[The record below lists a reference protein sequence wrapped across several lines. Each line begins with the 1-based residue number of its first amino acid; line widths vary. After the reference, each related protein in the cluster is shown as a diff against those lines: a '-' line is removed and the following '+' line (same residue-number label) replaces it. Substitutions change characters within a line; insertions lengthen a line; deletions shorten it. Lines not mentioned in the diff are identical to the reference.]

1 MKYADLTGEET
12 VFARQGACPPA
23 LGLRILRQAGTSCG
37 PTTTTSRVRPWTPHL
52 LEYSHDHLVAE
63 DRDASPMNHSNATYI
78 SDLRVCAPAAALSTG
93 HLKYHWQTV
102 PYEAERECRARS

>member
-1 MKYADLTGEET
+1 M
-12 VFARQGACPPA
+12 
-23 LGLRILRQAGTSCG
+23 
-37 PTTTTSRVRPWTPHL
+37 
-52 LEYSHDHLVAE
+52 EYSHDHLVAE

-102 PYEAERECRARS
+102 PYEAEGVSGTLLIADSETEAAP